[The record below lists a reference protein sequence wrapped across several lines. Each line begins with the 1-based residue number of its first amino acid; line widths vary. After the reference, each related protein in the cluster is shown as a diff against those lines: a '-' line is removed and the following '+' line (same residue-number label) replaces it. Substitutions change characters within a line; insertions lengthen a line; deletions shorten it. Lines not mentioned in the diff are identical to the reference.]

1 MKERQEDR
9 NRPEAPKPEVVD
21 IPIEHNRNASL
32 APSLPS
38 DYMPTDIP
46 MPEGIV
52 QDMFQDEMVQDGG
65 ISESDGANDGMDGFE
80 EPPSPIDTQEYDLS
94 LLKPEE
100 PKRIPPKRTN
110 DQPPKQPKQR
120 PFFPLKAMSQ
130 IVKHFS
136 PGLKTSSL
144 MLNQLQA
151 ISSEFL
157 DQQMQDLTSYARHSN
172 RKTICK
178 KDALLLIKRVN
189 NVDCPTGRISKRDL
203 TTLIFAMGTKF
214 LGLEEVSKLEKDLFP
229 VENLTEKQLTQE
241 QVEEAYSE
249 EDFSESSD

>member
-1 MKERQEDR
+1 MKERQEER
-9 NRPEAPKPEVVD
+9 NRPETPKPEDVD
-21 IPIEHNRNASL
+21 SSMKVSL

-52 QDMFQDEMVQDGG
+52 QEVFQDEMVQDGG
-65 ISESDGANDGMDGFE
+65 PSDSDGADDGMDGMDGFD
-80 EPPSPIDTQEYDLS
+80 EPPSPLDTQEYDLS

-100 PKRIPPKRTN
+100 PKRIPPKKFNFQSNR
-110 DQPPKQPKQR
+110 PKQR
-120 PFFPLKAMSQ
+120 PLFPLKSISQ

-136 PGLKTSSL
+136 PNMKTPST
-144 MLNQLQA
+144 MLSQLQD

-157 DQQMQDLTSYARHSN
+157 DQQMQDLSAYARHSN

-189 NVDCPTGRISKRDL
+189 NVDSSIGRVSKRDL
-203 TTLIFAMGTKF
+203 STLIFAMGTKF
-214 LGLEEVSKLEKDLFP
+214 LKLEEVSKLEKDLFP
-229 VENLTEKQLTQE
+229 VEKLTEKQLIQE
-241 QVEEAYSE
+241 QDDTVYSE
-249 EDFSESSD
+249 EELTSD